1 MGAVGARSVEPLR
14 SGFPGLPAGK
24 SHRITVKDESLV
36 VTAWDGGEVIFTYDR
51 AGRLFAAWVG
61 QRLYRRALDGRII
74 EKHTVTAGGVRTPLR
89 RLLDTEEAA
98 AFLDRAAQAAAA
110 AGRALDRGEAE
121 LLWTASGRPSTAEA
135 MRLAAAAAAFDSRA
149 ARLDAARFL
158 QAYRP
163 VGILPPDQY
172 LALVLQ
178 VTEGCHWNRCAFCTF
193 YRDVPFRVKPLPEFA
208 AHVEAVGSFLADG
221 ISLRRGIFLGE
232 ANALLLPVD
241 DLLARLQVVAEWSA
255 RMGREPGP
263 VGAFLDVFTGKRRT
277 VDDFTRLRAAGLRR
291 VFLGVESGD
300 DDLLRFLNK
309 PQQAAEAAV
318 LVRTLKAAGLSVGVI
333 VLAGIGGREFVHTH
347 VARTLGLLNA
357 LPLGPG
363 DLIYLS
369 AFRPRSAPG
378 GRAALERDL
387 WPLSDEETR
396 AQLRALQSGMRFPPG
411 GGPRVARYDIE
422 EFIY

>member
-1 MGAVGARSVEPLR
+1 M
-14 SGFPGLPAGK
+14 
-24 SHRITVKDESLV
+24 KDESFV
-36 VTAWDGGEVIFTYDR
+36 ITAWNGEEAIFTYDR

-61 QRLYRRALDGRII
+61 QRLYRRALDGRMI
-74 EKHTVTAGGVRTPLR
+74 EKHTVTVDGVRTPLR
-89 RLLDTEEAA
+89 RPLDREEAA
-98 AFLDRAAQAAAA
+98 AFLDRAAQVAAAA
-110 AGRALDRGEAE
+110 VQALGRGEAE
-121 LLWTASGRPSTAEA
+121 LLWTARARPSAVEA
-135 MRLAAAAAAFDSRA
+135 TRLVAAAAAFDSTA

-158 QAYRP
+158 QVYRP

-208 AHVEAVGSFLADG
+208 AHVEAVGRFLAEG
-221 ISLRRGIFLGE
+221 MSLRRGIFLGE
-232 ANALLLPVD
+232 ANALLLPPD

-255 RMGREPGP
+255 RMEREPGP

-277 VDDFTRLRAAGLRR
+277 VDDFTLLRAAGLRR
-291 VFLGVESGD
+291 VYLGVESGD

-309 PQQAAEAAV
+309 PQQAADAAA
-318 LVRTLKAAGLSVGVI
+318 LVQTLKAAGLSVGVI
-333 VLAGIGGREFVHTH
+333 VLAGVGGREFARRH

-369 AFRPRSAPG
+369 AFRQRPAGDGAAPG
-378 GRAALERDL
+378 RDL
-387 WPLSDEETR
+387 RPLSDAETR
-396 AQLRALQSGMRFPPG
+396 AQLRALQSGLRFPPG